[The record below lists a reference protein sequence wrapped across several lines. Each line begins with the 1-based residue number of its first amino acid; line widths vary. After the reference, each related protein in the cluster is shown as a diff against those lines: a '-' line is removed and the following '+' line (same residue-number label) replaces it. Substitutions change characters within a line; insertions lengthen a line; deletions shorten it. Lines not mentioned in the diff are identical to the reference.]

1 MAKEGLLTADEVAQ
15 YLQCSVSW
23 VRRLAG
29 RGQIP
34 HYRLGAL
41 LRFRQSE
48 LERWLAAHHQGGAD
62 GPPGARRG
70 DPNQLT
76 LFEGDNTTV

>member
-23 VRRLAG
+23 VRRLAA

-34 HYRLGAL
+34 HYRLGGL
-41 LRFRQSE
+41 VRFRHSE
-48 LERWLAAHHQGGAD
+48 VERWLAEHHYGG
-62 GPPGARRG
+62 GHPQSRRD

-76 LFEGDNTTV
+76 LFGQDNTPL